1 MYRVLAKSNGVS
13 LSEHIRDFFRTL
25 EGLEKVLG
33 TYDFWGEIEELLRY
47 AGFSHDLGKV
57 QPAFQRK
64 SLRNTE
70 YQPFELSFEIPHSLA
85 SLFFMNVEA
94 LEKKLGGKNEG
105 NEKKRFLSAIAF
117 HHFRENFTEYLWKDN
132 PHLLRFCRKLMDD
145 AEWRGTLLQNLH
157 EELKDFQK
165 LQELL
170 NVNLKLAEA
179 LINGLT
185 LLDFIF
191 LPYTMEG
198 FPTRIGIPGEQ
209 EKQFIRLSG
218 FLQRCDHFASFCE
231 EEGKEFPP
239 EEEGLCG
246 KELWRKI
253 TYGLRK
259 KVKPKT
265 FWRKGRFK
273 IYLLKKVKLRNFWQ
287 KRHRKSYLRK
297 KSKSGTLWQEKYL
310 KGPKDRSLI
319 LVAPTGYGKTEFAFL
334 WSGGKKLFYTLPLRA
349 AVNQMHKRAEEVWG
363 GDRVALLHSDADLFF
378 LEREQGEKAEEKGQG
393 RIYHLSRQL
402 ALPVCVSTGD
412 QFFPYALRPPGY
424 ERIYATFSY
433 ARLVID
439 EVQAYEPQ
447 AAAIIVKFTEDI
459 VKMGGKY
466 LLMTATLPEFVKK
479 EIEERTGLGEE
490 CYINLY
496 EKEKE
501 KFQDLRKHFVEC
513 LPEIKAEQLVTKILE
528 EAERSGGQRVLV
540 VLNTV
545 QKAQE
550 VYENLCAKLKNEQK
564 NNLREKTWLLHS
576 RFTLE
581 DRRKKEKLLI
591 ETEFPNPKKD
601 NDGAKILVA
610 TQVVEASLDIDADV
624 LFTELVPMDSLVQR
638 MGRVLRRIGPGCRKV
653 GDGEYEASDGT
664 RYAVSGEKPNVYIF
678 EFEGKN
684 SSPYFPE
691 LLEAARFALQKFLEG
706 KAVETIDFS
715 ELTEHL
721 KLLGKKSKENRAEK
735 VKIKLPENKKKFLSE
750 YDKYYLVSRLYQ
762 AIMEAES
769 TYYEEFR
776 KTLRILDVGYTSSR
790 KREAQEIFRNI
801 ADVAAIPKSCF
812 QSFLEGVK
820 QFLEKHHEKPTFT
833 KFKQE
838 ILAKYLVSVP
848 WRRDLSEEPA
858 FRRLRDEISKQSQDF
873 WKSLDERLKERLED
887 WLENVFVV
895 PGSYDED
902 LGFRFSA
909 QKGK

>member
-1 MYRVLAKSNGVS
+1 MHRVLAKSNGVS
-13 LSEHIRDFFRTL
+13 LSEHIRDFFRVL

-33 TYDFWGEIEELLRY
+33 TYDFWGKIEELLRY

-57 QPAFQRK
+57 QPAFQIK

-70 YQPFELSFEIPHSLA
+70 YQPLELSFEIPHSLA

-94 LEKKLGGKNEG
+94 LKGKLRERNDG
-105 NEKKRFLSAIAF
+105 NDKERFLLFLSAVAF

-132 PHLLRFCRKLMDD
+132 PHLLRFCQKFVDD
-145 AEWRGTLLQNLH
+145 AEWRETLLQNLR
-157 EELKDFQK
+157 EELKDFQE
-165 LQELL
+165 LRELL

-179 LINGLT
+179 LKNGLT
-185 LLDFIF
+185 LLDFVF

-198 FPTRIGIPGEQ
+198 FPTRIGIPQKQ
-209 EKQFIRLSG
+209 EKLFIHLSG

-231 EEGKEFPP
+231 EESKGFPP
-239 EEEGLCG
+239 EERGLCRE
-246 KELWRKI
+246 ELWGKI
-253 TYGLRK
+253 TD
-259 KVKPKT
+259 
-265 FWRKGRFK
+265 
-273 IYLLKKVKLRNFWQ
+273 
-287 KRHRKSYLRK
+287 SLRK
-297 KSKSGTLWQEKYL
+297 KSKSDTLWQEEYL
-310 KGPKDRSLI
+310 EGLEDQNLI

-334 WSGGKKLFYTLPLRA
+334 WAGGKKLFYTLPLRA

-378 LEREQGEKAEEKGQG
+378 LEREQGGKAEEKGQS

-439 EVQAYEPQ
+439 EVQAYEPR

-479 EIEERTGLGEE
+479 EIQERTGLGEE
-490 CYINLY
+490 RYINLY
-496 EKEKE
+496 EREKE
-501 KFQDLRKHFVEC
+501 RFQGLRKHFVEC
-513 LPEIKAEQLVTKILE
+513 LPEIKAEQLVTKIIE
-528 EAERSGGQRVLV
+528 EAERNGGQRVLV

-550 VYENLCAKLKNEQK
+550 VYEKLCVTLEEKQK
-564 NNLREKTWLLHS
+564 GNLRQKTWLLHS

-591 ETEFPNPKKD
+591 ETEFPNPKKG

-624 LFTELVPMDSLVQR
+624 LFTELAPMDSLVQR

-678 EFEGKN
+678 ELKEEN
-684 SSPYFPE
+684 SSPYLPE
-691 LLEAARFALQKFLEG
+691 LLEAARFALQEFLEG

-715 ELTEHL
+715 ELTERL
-721 KLLGKKSKENRAEK
+721 KPLEKKSKKKKKGAEK
-735 VKIKLPENKKKFLSE
+735 TEIKLPENKRKLLSE
-750 YDKYYLVSRLYQ
+750 YDKYYLVSCLYQ
-762 AIMEAES
+762 AIMEARS

-776 KTLRILDVGYTSSR
+776 KTLRILDAGYTSSR

-801 ADVAAIPKSCF
+801 ADVAAIPEGRF
-812 QSFLEGVK
+812 QNFRENVQ
-820 QFLEKHHEKPTFT
+820 QFLEKHREKPTFT
-833 KFKQE
+833 EFKQE

-848 WRRDLSEEPA
+848 RRRDLSEEPA
-858 FRRLRDEISKQSQDF
+858 FQRLRDEISKQSPGF
-873 WKSLDERLKERLED
+873 WESLDKRLKERLED

-902 LGFRFSA
+902 LGFRSSA